1 MYVTD
6 YLKDGELERRVRL
19 RKWKAKETSSVH
31 LENGERVGAVLWQV
45 TDGEKFI
52 QLIYNGDRLL
62 QDCEYLKDRQTVS
75 QFSKTFEYDINL
87 LMNSSTPES
96 STASNFRNVTV
107 QTFNTTNNL
116 PLEIQQITN
125 YKKLR
130 QDCRTLH
137 KEMKA
142 IYNKKKNGTNIEK
155 DEAETELVRKRRAIG
170 DLFRIPHTV
179 WCGKGNKAKKRS
191 DIGALSGADRCCR
204 HHDTGCPFSIQS
216 FSEKYGLFN
225 RRIYT
230 MMHCSCDDR
239 FRSCL
244 KQVNTGASNLV
255 GNLFF
260 NIIQTKCFLL
270 KPEKVCIKQSWW
282 GKCLKYQVKKRA
294 VVRDSR
300 LY

>member
-1 MYVTD
+1 MLAYTLLCSLTFILLFFQGVFAANKESGFLVTD

-155 DEAETELVRKRRAIG
+155 DEAETELVR
-170 DLFRIPHTV
+170 
-179 WCGKGNKAKKRS
+179 
-191 DIGALSGADRCCR
+191 
-204 HHDTGCPFSIQS
+204 
-216 FSEKYGLFN
+216 
-225 RRIYT
+225 
-230 MMHCSCDDR
+230 